1 MSKKRTNSQ
10 ILITEIINQN
20 FEDFPNINKEDDFFE
35 FFSAILYLKQ
45 YDLSDED
52 IEKGIVGSSLDGG
65 CDSIFL
71 FINEE
76 IINLDDDLLVESII
90 KEHNKKKISI
100 PLDMKLIIIQSKN
113 SFSFNE
119 NVLNKWKTM
128 SKNLLD
134 ISVNNRYSKR
144 YSNLLISKTQNF
156 KKLYK
161 KLVSKSPNLTIEF
174 AYISKGDDIHP
185 NVKSQGDELTAEIK
199 QLYPSSKTTISVTY
213 TGALELMNIYD
224 EPLKVPFNLMFAN
237 DPITILSE
245 KEYIGLVSLKD
256 YYTFISHPKSK
267 KLIKHIFESNVRDYQ
282 GNVAVNKDIQDTL
295 STNDNEFWWVNN
307 GITIL
312 ATEIDQ
318 ATSRSLVLKDPAIVN
333 GLQTSR
339 EIFNYFN
346 NLDDSIKIK
355 DDRKV
360 MVKIMVPRNE
370 VVRDKII
377 LATNNQTS
385 IPKSSLRGTDSIHRE
400 IEHYLKSRNLFYDRR
415 KNYYKNEGKK
425 SHEIVTLSFLAQCL
439 FSIILKKPDYARAR
453 PSTLLNDDKTYKK
466 VYNDDVELETYYHAA
481 YIGMTIKQILSKENI
496 YPIAIQTDILF
507 YVIFVYVALKN
518 SNYTI
523 TTDDLANNINTDIET
538 EEVLFIAKKV
548 HELYKELGGT
558 NKIAKGTSLI
568 TKILDTNLKSFSKN
582 SKKEAAKQ

>member
-10 ILITEIINQN
+10 ILITEIIDQN
-20 FEDFPNINKEDDFFE
+20 FSDYPNIKHPDTFFE
-35 FFSAILYLKQ
+35 FFSANLYLKQ
-45 YDLSDED
+45 YDLSDEE
-52 IEKGIVGSSLDGG
+52 IEKGIVGNSLDGG

-76 IINLDDDLLVESII
+76 IINLDDDILVDSVI
-90 KEHNKKKISI
+90 KENNKKKSSIS
-100 PLDMKLIIIQSKN
+100 LNMKLIIIQSKN

-119 NVLNKWKTM
+119 SVINKWKTM

-134 ISVNNRYSKR
+134 ISLNTRLNQRYSD
-144 YSNLLISKTQNF
+144 LLTSKTRNF

-174 AYISKGDDIHP
+174 AYLSKGDSIHP
-185 NVKSQGDELTAEIK
+185 NVTSQGEELIEEVK
-199 QLYPSSKTTISVTY
+199 KLYPSSKTKVSVNY
-213 TGALELMNIYD
+213 TGALELMNIYE
-224 EPLKVPFNLMFAN
+224 EPLKIPFNLNFAN

-256 YYTFISHPKSK
+256 YYAFISHPNSK

-282 GNVAVNKDIQDTL
+282 GNVAVNKDIQETL
-295 STNDNEFWWVNN
+295 SNSTNEFWWVNN

-312 ATEIDQ
+312 STEINQ
-318 ATSRSLVLKDPAIVN
+318 ATPKLLILSDPAIVN

-339 EIFNYFN
+339 EIFNYFDN
-346 NLDDSIKIK
+346 SDNPNIFN

-360 MVKIMVPRNE
+360 MVKIMVPIDE
-370 VVRDKII
+370 EVRDKII

-400 IEHYLKSRNLFYDRR
+400 IEYYLKPRGLFYDRR

-439 FSIILKKPDYARAR
+439 FSIILQKPDYARAR

-466 VYNDDVELETYYHAA
+466 VYNDEIELEAYYHAA
-481 YIGMTIKQILSKENI
+481 YIGMSIKQILSKENI
-496 YPIAIQTDILF
+496 YPIAIQADILF
-507 YVIFVYVALKN
+507 YVIFIYVALQN
-518 SNYTI
+518 SDFKI
-523 TTDDLANNINTDIET
+523 TTYDLANNIDINVEATDVI
-538 EEVLFIAKKV
+538 FIAKKV
-548 HELYKELGGT
+548 YELYEGLGGS
-558 NKIAKGTSLI
+558 NRVAKGPNLI
-568 TKILDTNLKSFSKN
+568 TTILSKN
-582 SKKEAAKQ
+582 LEYFSSNI